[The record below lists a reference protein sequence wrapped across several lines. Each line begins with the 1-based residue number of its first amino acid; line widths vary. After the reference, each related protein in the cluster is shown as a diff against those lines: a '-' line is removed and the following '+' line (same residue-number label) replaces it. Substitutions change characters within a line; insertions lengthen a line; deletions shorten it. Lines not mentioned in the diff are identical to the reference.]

1 MSVCIVV
8 VTREHLSLRAE
19 HREHAPLAVSRGYH
33 IPGKVVGI
41 PLRGAVRFHHTG
53 DPAPL
58 IQQVFR
64 PVAVA
69 VHNAGDP
76 APGVVGELE
85 AVTTVRFRVVLVGPD
100 QPHHLAVAIVG
111 VFLPE
116 ILFAFPIAPPNMFRY
131 LLLK

>member
-8 VTREHLSLRAE
+8 VTREHLPLWAE
-19 HREHAPLAVSRGYH
+19 HHEHAPL
-33 IPGKVVGI
+33 
-41 PLRGAVRFHHTG
+41 
-53 DPAPL
+53 
-58 IQQVFR
+58 
-64 PVAVA
+64 
-69 VHNAGDP
+69 
-76 APGVVGELE
+76 GVVGELG
-85 AVTTVRFRVVLVGPD
+85 ALTSVRLGVVLVGAD